1 MQPTN
6 REDYLAEQSRELD
19 VWNKKVGE
27 LESQIAARPKVPEL
41 LRERVADLTD
51 SRERVARKLTE
62 VAQMS
67 LEEWKGYR
75 EAVEAAW
82 EDLREAWNHVV
93 ALLGRSAERV

>member
-27 LESQIAARPKVPEL
+27 LELQIAARPKVPEP
-41 LRERVADLTD
+41 LRERVSDLTD
-51 SRERVARKLTE
+51 SRDRVVRKLAE

-82 EDLREAWNHVV
+82 EDLRVAWNHVV
-93 ALLGRSAERV
+93 VLLGRSAERV